1 MTIRGGGALGVW
13 HGAVEAGYDDLEDWY
28 NREHHAERVAIAGF
42 LRARRYVNLRDG
54 PRFMSRYDVTDVD
67 VLASAPY
74 LAALNSPSDWSRR
87 MFPNYRDTVR
97 GAFRVV
103 ERVGEAEGGSITSL
117 RFAQISPEPGD
128 KTEASLREAARRI
141 TGSIGILAAE
151 VWRVDAAVT
160 SPPTEERNLRTPG
173 EPFPGFAMI
182 VDTSRPADGLA
193 ALNAALPGDVLA
205 LATVTVMQLVFQKF
219 AATSG

>member
-1 MTIRGGGALGVW
+1 MKIRGDGTLGVW
-13 HGAVEAGYDDLEDWY
+13 HGAVEAGYDEIEDWY
-28 NREHHAERVAIAGF
+28 NREHHAERISIAGF
-42 LRARRYVNLRDG
+42 LRARRYVNLADG

-67 VLASAPY
+67 VLASVPY
-74 LAALNSPSDWSRR
+74 LAALNSPSVWSRR

-103 ERVGEAEGGSITSL
+103 ERVGEAEGGSVTSL
-117 RFAQISPEPGD
+117 RFAQMPPAAGQR
-128 KTEASLREAARRI
+128 TETVLREAARRI
-141 TGSIGILAAE
+141 TGAIGVLSAE

-182 VDTSRPADGLA
+182 VDTSRPGDGMA
-193 ALNAALPGDVLA
+193 ALDAALPADVIA
-205 LATVTVMQLVFQKF
+205 LATITVMQLVFQKF
-219 AATSG
+219 SA